1 MRFYQYFAQQKNDK
15 IINTAKWLSDKLKTA
30 DDEDEK
36 DKIIAALAIL
46 SIENS
51 NVADKYIQNIINL
64 AKRIN

>member
-51 NVADKYIQNIINL
+51 NVADKYIQNIIKL
-64 AKRIN
+64 AKILD

>member
-51 NVADKYIQNIINL
+51 NVTDKYIQNIINL